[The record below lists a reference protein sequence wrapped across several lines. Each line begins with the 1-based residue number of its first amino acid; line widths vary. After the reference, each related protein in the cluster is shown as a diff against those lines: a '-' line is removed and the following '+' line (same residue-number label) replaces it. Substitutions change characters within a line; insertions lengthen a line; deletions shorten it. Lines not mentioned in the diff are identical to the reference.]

1 MARAMEKGDIQSTGE
16 LLDEGW
22 REKKMFSE
30 KITNPMLD
38 SLYNVA
44 KEHGA
49 IGGKVSGAGGGGF
62 MYFICDYENKYNVSK
77 ELARRGA
84 KVTDFMF
91 ESEGVRSWR
100 HRNG

>member
-1 MARAMEKGDIQSTGE
+1 MARAMRRGHPITGAE

-22 REKKMFSE
+22 REKKMFSD

-38 SLYNVA
+38 DLYNTA

-62 MYFICDYENKYNVSK
+62 MYFICDYENKYTVSK
-77 ELARRGA
+77 ELAKRGA

-91 ESEGVRSWR
+91 EPEGVRSWR